1 MHLARGMPQRMAS
14 CLSFKVLLEA
24 AHPSFPITSCESGP
38 FLSPEV
44 TRGTQWKRNVGFG
57 GGRKAP

>member
-1 MHLARGMPQRMAS
+1 MAS